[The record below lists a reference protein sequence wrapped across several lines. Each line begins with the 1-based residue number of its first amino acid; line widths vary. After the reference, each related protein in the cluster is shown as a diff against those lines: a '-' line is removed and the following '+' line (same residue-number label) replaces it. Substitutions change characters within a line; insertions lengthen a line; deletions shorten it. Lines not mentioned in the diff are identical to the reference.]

1 MKQLFNSR
9 MINKKP
15 SIDSS
20 EVCHSFADHN
30 YAWLLCHS
38 FDAIFENECKQQKF
52 LEERWRELT
61 IFRFKREHSSTELN
75 EEVLIYTILFNFQIN
90 KNSILSTSAR
100 VRRPTPMP
108 FFFPLKKPNFYHKM
122 IFF

>member
-90 KNSILSTSAR
+90 KNSIFVHFCRGPPPHTYAI
-100 VRRPTPMP
+100 
-108 FFFPLKKPNFYHKM
+108 FFPLKKPNFYHKM